1 MISRR
6 DLLASSVGVWCLDRP
21 GNAGATA
28 TQSDDARYF
37 SEMISE
43 LREIR
48 RAVSVDGTEA
58 IASIRAAQRTYL
70 KNSSR
75 FPEFIDVGFDVFQS
89 VMDWMVAVRQPV
101 TINRLTDGRYT
112 IVLFASTI
120 VLRPDFPDGY
130 VGQGYDK

>member
-6 DLLASSVGVWCLDRP
+6 DVLASSVGAGVLIAP
-21 GNAGATA
+21 GDARATA
-28 TQSDDARYF
+28 TQGDDARYF
-37 SEMISE
+37 TEMISE

-48 RAVSVDGTEA
+48 RAVSIDGTQA
-58 IASIRAAQRTYL
+58 ITLIRGAQRTYL

-89 VMDWMVAVRQPV
+89 VVDWMVAVRQPV

-112 IVLFASTI
+112 IALFASTI
-120 VLRPDFPDGY
+120 VLRPDFPDNY

>member
-6 DLLASSVGVWCLDRP
+6 DLLASSVGSGVLIAP
-21 GNAGATA
+21 GNAGA
-28 TQSDDARYF
+28 SRDAERRRPLLLGND
-37 SEMISE
+37 
-43 LREIR
+43 LRTTRIR

-58 IASIRAAQRTYL
+58 IAHIRAAQRTYL

-89 VMDWMVAVRQPV
+89 VMDWMIAVRQPV
-101 TINRLTDGRYT
+101 AISRLTDGRYT
-112 IVLFASTI
+112 IVLFTSTI

>member
-6 DLLASSVGVWCLDRP
+6 DLLASSVGAGALVVPR
-21 GNAGATA
+21 GAGATA
-28 TQSDDARYF
+28 TQSDDAQYF
-37 SEMISE
+37 SAMISE

-48 RAVSVDGTEA
+48 RAVSIDGTEA
-58 IASIRAAQRTYL
+58 IATIRAAQRTYL

-75 FPEFIDVGFDVFQS
+75 FPEFVDVGFDVFQS
-89 VMDWMVAVRQPV
+89 VMDWMIAVRQPV
-101 TINRLTDGRYT
+101 AINRLTDGRYT

>member
-6 DLLASSVGVWCLDRP
+6 DLLASGVGSGVLIAP

-43 LREIR
+43 LRGIR

-58 IASIRAAQRTYL
+58 IAAIRAAQRTYL

-89 VMDWMVAVRQPV
+89 VVDWMIAVRQPV
-101 TINRLTDGRYT
+101 AINRLTDGRYT
-112 IVLFASTI
+112 IVLFTTTI

>member
-6 DLLASSVGVWCLDRP
+6 DLLASSVGAGALIAPED
-21 GNAGATA
+21 AGATA
-28 TQSDDARYF
+28 TQSDGSRYF
-37 SEMISE
+37 PEMISE

-48 RAVSVDGTEA
+48 RAVSIEGTQA
-58 IASIRAAQRTYL
+58 IALIRGAQRTYL

-75 FPEFIDVGFDVFQS
+75 FPEFIDVGYDVFQS
-89 VMDWMVAVRQPV
+89 VVDWLIAVRQPV

-112 IVLFASTI
+112 VALFASTI
-120 VLRPDFPDGY
+120 VLRPDFPDNY